1 MKNIIRHILVLLLA
15 LPFPALAACARCT
28 CTASATGVF
37 FGTYNPFSG
46 LGAENTGNVRINC
59 GGGVGTVA
67 YTIQL
72 DRGIYSAGFSP
83 RRLGG
88 RGSSR
93 LNYNLYTNPA
103 HTTIWGDGS
112 GGTGVI
118 FDSLSVV
125 NGGSS
130 RVHIVYGRIPARQ
143 TWVVAGHY
151 SDTVTFTIIY
161 Q

>member
-1 MKNIIRHILVLLLA
+1 MKNLFRHILILLLA

-46 LGAENTGNVRINC
+46 SNAEDTGSVRIDC

-67 YTIQL
+67 YTIEL
-72 DRGIYSAGFSP
+72 NRGLYSAGFSP
-83 RRLGG
+83 RRLSSGG
-88 RGSSR
+88 NR

-103 HTTIWGDGS
+103 RTTIWGDGS
-112 GGTGVI
+112 GGTSVVS
-118 FDSLSVV
+118 DSLSVLK
-125 NGGSS
+125 GGSS
-130 RVHIVYGRIPARQ
+130 RAHTVYGRIPARQ
-143 TWVVAGHY
+143 TWAVVGRY
-151 SDTVTFTIIY
+151 SDTITFTIIY